1 VSSTNNPRSQ
11 GRLHTEGIFR
21 RALGDSDTDMQAIP
35 QFDPEL
41 DSKFDSYAPHR
52 DPHFGTDSPEPNAQ
66 GRVDDLYRRTEPTLD
81 LPSAVSGWREPE
93 HALPPVPPPLDD
105 DDLPPAGRREPWR
118 VLRWALASAATV
130 TVSAVIGLALLTL
143 PDAAQ
148 PEAKPSGMTSWLPSW
163 VRDAVVAMAGKPV
176 STPASTSES
185 VTESAP
191 GSSSK
196 TVAASSPESPAA
208 LQPAGSAASQQA
220 AAVPEPD
227 VQSGG
232 TATSDAAQTTAA
244 STVPDTAAASAAEPP
259 SAAPAPV
266 AAAPSTATREAS
278 VDDGRVAAA
287 SQTSP
292 PPVERATAP
301 AKVAERKSVKT
312 ISKQPGAIAEKS
324 GTRERTAA
332 QRPARSEERLV
343 RAAPPGSIFVQ
354 HVSLASKADA
364 QAWRARHRGLAR
376 TRIIAVNT
384 SGKEIK
390 YAVVSG
396 PFASRKEAEAFAARD
411 GVATAPWFRPQASLR
426 AALPAER
433 H

>member
-1 VSSTNNPRSQ
+1 MSSTNNPRSQ

-21 RALGDSDTDMQAIP
+21 RALGDSDADTQAVP

-41 DSKFDSYAPHR
+41 DPKFDSYAPHR
-52 DPHFGTDSPEPNAQ
+52 DPHFGTDSPEHNVQ

-81 LPSAVSGWREPE
+81 LPSAASGWREPE

-105 DDLPPAGRREPWR
+105 DDLPPAGRREPLR

-148 PEAKPSGMTSWLPSW
+148 PQAKPSWMTSWLPSW
-163 VRDAVVAMAGKPV
+163 ARDAVVAMAGKPV
-176 STPASTSES
+176 SPPASVPES
-185 VTESAP
+185 VP
-191 GSSSK
+191 GSSSN
-196 TVAASSPESPAA
+196 TVAASSSESPAPS
-208 LQPAGSAASQQA
+208 QPAAPTASQQA
-220 AAVPEPD
+220 TAVPEPE
-227 VQSGG
+227 VQSDS
-232 TATSDAAQTTAA
+232 TATSGAAQTAA
-244 STVPDTAAASAAEPP
+244 AATTLPGTAAASAAVPP
-259 SAAPAPV
+259 SATAAPAPV
-266 AAAPSTATREAS
+266 AEAPSAATREAS
-278 VDDGRVAAA
+278 VGDGRVSTA
-287 SQTSP
+287 SQPST
-292 PPVERATAP
+292 PPVERATVP
-301 AKVAERKSVKT
+301 AKVAERTSVKT
-312 ISKQPGAIAEKS
+312 PKKQPVAIAAKS
-324 GTRERTAA
+324 ATRERTAA
-332 QRPARSEERLV
+332 QRPARSEDRVV

-384 SGKEIK
+384 SGKDIK